1 MASII
6 NNRFFYNCLN
16 ALNGHTIKAAVL
28 SSDYT
33 PDKDD
38 NVWSDVSAN
47 EISSAG
53 YTAGG
58 QALANLAITQDDT
71 SDKAVL
77 DCDDLS
83 WSGITLTD
91 ARYLVL
97 YDTSNSDNIICI
109 YDFGTDQTITAGTWQ
124 VSINALGLLSLKQAT

>member
-6 NNRFFYNCLN
+6 TNRFFYNCLN
-16 ALNGHTIKAAVL
+16 ALSGHTIKAAVL

>member
-6 NNRFFYNCLN
+6 TNRFFYNCLN